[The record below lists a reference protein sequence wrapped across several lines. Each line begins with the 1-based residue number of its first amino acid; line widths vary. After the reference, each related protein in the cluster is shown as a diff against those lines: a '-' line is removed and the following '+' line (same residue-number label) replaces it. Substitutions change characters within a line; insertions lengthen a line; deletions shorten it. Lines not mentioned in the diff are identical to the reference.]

1 MSKDKQLPVDIYVR
15 VSRVGG
21 REHMIS
27 PEEQERDARAFAK
40 RRGLHVAEVITDL
53 DRSGGTLDRPGL
65 QQALARVR
73 AGVSG
78 GIVVAYLSRLT
89 RETSQGL
96 SLIDDVRHAG
106 GEVYAPNLSD
116 HTTADGRM
124 LNTIQLA
131 IDAGMRERAKE
142 TIARARENAIAN
154 GIPVTNRDAVGYR
167 RNAQRRYEPDPNV
180 APIIRQ
186 VFEMRAAGAGPSE
199 LADFLQAHGVRTS
212 QGSRT
217 WSKPAVQNLIKSRTY
232 LGELRGG
239 PYVNTAAH
247 EPIVDEPLWLA
258 AQHPNPA
265 PARRASRGGYL
276 LAGILRCKACGYAM
290 QGTVTSRGKRI
301 YRCPRRHAGGICPE
315 PARID
320 APEVEDAVVR
330 ALFEQANYVY
340 ERRAANAPE
349 VAPLKEALAAAERR
363 LAQVM
368 TDEAR
373 DALGDLWAA
382 DVKARRLARDEAAEA
397 LGKARASTTEGDV
410 EQRIELV
417 RHWQDEVGMTAL
429 AKGDTEPVVFVDSG
443 LKRRLVAEVFPAVA
457 VARDKTLDYAPDT
470 SKLSRRGYNR
480 QPELNPL

>member
-1 MSKDKQLPVDIYVR
+1 MSKATSLPVDIYVR
-15 VSRVGG
+15 VSRIGG

-65 QQALARVR
+65 QEALARVR
-73 AGVSG
+73 SGVSG

-96 SLIDDVRHAG
+96 ALLDDVRHAG

-167 RNAQRRYEPDPNV
+167 RNGNRRYEPDPKV
-180 APIIRQ
+180 APVIRQ
-186 VFEMRAAGAGPSE
+186 VYEMRAAGAGPAE
-199 LADFLQAHGVRTS
+199 LADFLESHGVRTS
-212 QGSRT
+212 QGSRS
-217 WSKPAVQNLIKSRTY
+217 WSKPAVMNLIKSRTY
-232 LGELRGG
+232 LGELRSG
-239 PYVNTAAH
+239 PYTNKAAH
-247 EPIVDEPLWLA
+247 KPIVDEPLWLA

-276 LAGILRCKACGYAM
+276 LAGVLRCKACGYTM
-290 QGTVTSRGKRI
+290 QGSISSRGKRI
-301 YRCPRRHAGGICPE
+301 YRCRLRHAGGTCPA
-315 PARID
+315 PSRIE
-320 APEVEDAVVR
+320 AAVVEDAVMR
-330 ALFEQANYVY
+330 ALFERANIVY
-340 ERRAANAPE
+340 EQRAAQAPD
-349 VAPLKEALAAAERR
+349 VAPLVESLAVAERR
-363 LAQVM
+363 LAQVLAP
-368 TDEAR
+368 EAR

-382 DVKARRLARDEAAEA
+382 DVKARRLERDEAAEA
-397 LGKARASTTEGDV
+397 LGKARANTTPGDV
-410 EQRIELV
+410 ERQIELV
-417 RHWQDEVGMTAL
+417 RHWQDEVGMEAL
-429 AKGDTEPVVFVDSG
+429 TRGGAEPVVFIDPL
-443 LKRRLVAEVFPAVA
+443 LKRQLIADAFPAVS
-457 VARDKTLDYAPDT
+457 VAKDKTLDFAPDV
-470 SKLSRRGYNR
+470 SGLSRRGYNR
-480 QPELNPL
+480 QTRLNPL

>member
-1 MSKDKQLPVDIYVR
+1 MSQATALPVDIYVR

-27 PEEQERDARAFAK
+27 PEQQERDARAFAE
-40 RRGLHVAEVITDL
+40 RRGLQVAEILTDL
-53 DRSGGTLDRPGL
+53 DHSGGTLDRPGL

-78 GIVVAYLSRLT
+78 GIVVAYLSRLS

-96 SLIDDVRHAG
+96 ALIDDVRHAG

-142 TIARARENAIAN
+142 TIGRARENAIAN

-167 RNAQRRYEPDPNV
+167 RNAARRYEPDPRV

-186 VFEMRAAGAGPSE
+186 VFEMRAAGAGPAE
-199 LADFLQAHGVRTS
+199 LADFLQAHRVRTS
-212 QGSRT
+212 QGSGT
-217 WSKPAVQNLIKSRTY
+217 WSKPAVMNLIKSRTY
-232 LGELRGG
+232 LGELRSG
-239 PYVNTAAH
+239 PYVNPVAH

-265 PARRASRGGYL
+265 PVRRASRGGYL
-276 LAGILRCKACGYAM
+276 LAGILRCKACGYTM
-290 QGTVTSRGKRI
+290 QGSISSRGKRI
-301 YRCPRRHAGGICPE
+301 YRCRLRHAGGICPA
-315 PARID
+315 PAR
-320 APEVEDAVVR
+320 VEAAVVEEAVMA
-330 ALFEQANYVY
+330 ALFDRANLVY
-340 ERRAANAPE
+340 EQR
-349 VAPLKEALAAAERR
+349 VAQGPDVVPLEEALAAAERR

-373 DALGDLWAA
+373 DALAELWAA
-382 DVKARRLARDEAAEA
+382 DVKARRLARDGAAEA
-397 LGKARASTTEGDV
+397 LGKARATTTPGDAEG
-410 EQRIELV
+410 RLELV
-417 RHWQDEVGMTAL
+417 RHWQDEVGMAAL
-429 AKGDTEPVVFVDSG
+429 AERGTGPVVFMEQE
-443 LKRRLVAEVFPAVA
+443 LKRRIVAEVFPAVS
-457 VARDKTLDYAPDT
+457 VAKDKTLDFAPDT
-470 SKLSRRGYNR
+470 SALTRRGYR
-480 QPELNPL
+480 REPGLNPL